1 MTAQFV
7 DVTEIEG
14 QKISAE
20 QLYRTAH
27 RYHWAARRVA
37 GLDVLEVACGAGQG
51 LGLLLAYAQ
60 SVTAGDI
67 SSEVLET
74 TRRNFGECVPLSVFG
89 AEALP
94 FADGSFDA
102 VLMFEALYYLE
113 DPASFFAE
121 AARVLR
127 LGGQL
132 LVVTANKD
140 LFDFTPSP
148 FSRRYLG
155 VTELATELAAAG
167 FSTEFAALID
177 TRTVSMRQRVLRPV
191 KSLVTK
197 SGLMPKSM
205 HGKAWMKKL
214 FFGEMA
220 VMPADIATALIN
232 YSEPIAISAA
242 EPDTIHK
249 VIYCSAR
256 RN

>member
-7 DVTEIEG
+7 DVTEIVG

-37 GLDVLEVACGAGQG
+37 GQDVLEVACGAGQG
-51 LGLLLAYAQ
+51 LGLLLAHAR
-60 SVTAGDI
+60 SVTAGDV
-67 SSEVLET
+67 SPEVLET
-74 TRRNFGECVPLSVFG
+74 ARRHFDGRVPLSVFG
-89 AEALP
+89 AEELP
-94 FADGSFDA
+94 FADASFDA
-102 VLMFEALYYLE
+102 LLLFEALYYVA
-113 DPASFFAE
+113 DPACFFTE

-127 LGGQL
+127 PGGQL

-155 VTELATELAAAG
+155 VAELTAELAAAG

-177 TRTVSMRQRVLRPV
+177 TRTVSLRQRVLRPV
-191 KSLVTK
+191 KSLVTRA
-197 SGLMPKSM
+197 GLMPKSM

-214 FFGEMA
+214 FFGQMA
-220 VMPADIATALIN
+220 VMPADIATAPID
-232 YSEPIAISAA
+232 YVEPTAISADR
-242 EPDTIHK
+242 PDTVHK

-256 RN
+256 RT